1 MPTPGQLS
9 EPEKDAL
16 IVALWAEV
24 QHLRVRLAVLESTSP
39 EPVKHAGN
47 SSVPP
52 SRTPKA
58 NTPTRQPR
66 GRREA
71 SVGRAGG
78 GRPLHPEP
86 DHIIVAKAK
95 RCPHCG
101 HSVQETTQQLHAV
114 YDKIE
119 LPPVKPIVTRIE

>member
-1 MPTPGQLS
+1 MAHSAVMDSIPELGQLS

-24 QHLRVRLAVLESTSP
+24 QRLRACLTALENTPP

-52 SRTPKA
+52 SKTPKA
-58 NTPTRQPR
+58 NTPARPPR

-86 DHIIVAKAK
+86 DQIIVAKAK
-95 RCPHCG
+95 SCPHCG
-101 HSVQETTQQLHAV
+101 HGVQDIAQQLHSV

-119 LPPVKPIVTRIE
+119 